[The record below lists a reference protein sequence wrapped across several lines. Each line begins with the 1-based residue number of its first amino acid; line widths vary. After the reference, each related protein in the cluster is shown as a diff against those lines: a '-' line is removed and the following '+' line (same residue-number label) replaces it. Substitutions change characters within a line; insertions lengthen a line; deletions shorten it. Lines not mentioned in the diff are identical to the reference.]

1 MARHLMTKKFLPLL
15 SAHLFSAVSDS
26 FMRMLFLFMATYQL
40 TKSGTGFV
48 VSGIILYALAFFVG
62 STVAGQ
68 VADKFSKKRFL
79 LLFQLATFGAMV
91 FVLGSVSLD
100 SVFFLWM
107 VMIGLGFIGACIRV
121 ADDALTPALVPEK
134 SLLKANALMK
144 FTSLIGTGCAAF
156 LMMLILKEMV
166 SISIV
171 SLCVTVIALGGVLA
185 TLLLPAQA
193 AVAPETKVTKN
204 PIHVFD
210 DISANL
216 KFKFDEWAYLIGI
229 AWFWVLM
236 SLTGML
242 SAEYG
247 QEVLQARWSTMVF
260 LAVILYPLGYIIG
273 ALVCVRCARKNLGSQ
288 AVWVGVLMSL
298 ALFIFA
304 FVSRS
309 VDKLETGKALTIF
322 QLLTTN
328 VQYWFIM
335 ADVVFLGFLSALY
348 VLPFFTLLQ
357 MKTPAER
364 MGRVFAFSGLLNS
377 VLMACAFLVVL
388 AMRLIFFD
396 LVDVVVLFA
405 IINIFVSLY
414 FVRLLP
420 WEERRKFFKK
430 VFSLLYRAEIKGLE
444 NLPKAGERCLIVT
457 NHTNFMD
464 VLLISAFMPR
474 PIVFSISNR
483 LIDRTLMKF
492 MTNLVDVR
500 ALDPVSPF
508 AVKTMVEE
516 LRQDK
521 MCMIFNAGLVEGGH
535 TRLKMYEGAAMM
547 ALKGNA
553 PIVPIRIDGAS
564 HTFFS
569 RITGKRTWFKA
580 FPKITLTVLPSVKFE
595 FPESIPNREQR
606 MRSSSKLYDIISNML
621 FDSFECHRT
630 IFEAITDAMKLRGH
644 FFKIVE
650 DTARKPMS
658 YASLFLK
665 SIILGRL
672 IQKAVPDENRV
683 GLMMPT
689 SAACALAFVG
699 LQSQGKVPA
708 MINFTAGPK
717 AVVAGCKT
725 VGLKTIVTA
734 HKVVQ
739 LAKLDTLVTE
749 IEKAGVKLLYLEDLK
764 PTLTLG
770 DKLIGMYGA
779 LFPKSLYHR
788 MHKQNPIRPTDTAV
802 VLFTS
807 GSEGMPK
814 AVLLSHYNLIAN
826 DYQVMSRFDFYPNDV
841 FLNCLPLFHSF
852 GLGAGTI
859 APLIFGLKTFLYPTP
874 LHYRIIPEI
883 AASIRA
889 TIFFSTDTFL
899 SAYARCANPY
909 DFNSLRIVAGGA
921 EKIKEDTR
929 TIWQDKFGVRLF
941 EGYGATECSPFISVN
956 TFLHQKKDSVGRLFA
971 GIQYQLK
978 PVEGITEGGELW
990 VKGPNVMQGYMRY
1003 DNPQV
1008 LDPPKDGW
1016 YNTGDIVSVDEE
1028 GFISIKGRSK
1038 RFAKIGGEMV
1048 SLLAVEQVIAKKW
1061 PDFII
1066 GAVSIPDVKK
1076 GEQIILVTTCKDIT
1090 KEALIG
1096 VFKQAGMTELGLPTK
1111 VIVTDV
1117 PPLLGTGKFD
1127 YVKAKE
1133 LALAETSNKG

>member
-1 MARHLMTKKFLPLL
+1 MSKYFVTKKFFPLL
-15 SAHLFSAVSDS
+15 TAHLFSSVSDS
-26 FMRMLFLFMATYQL
+26 FMRMLFLFMATYRL
-40 TKSGTGFV
+40 TKEGTGFV
-48 VSGIILYALAFFVG
+48 ISGIILYALAFFAG
-62 STVAGQ
+62 STIAGQ
-68 VADKFSKKRFL
+68 FADKFSKKKFL
-79 LLFQLATFGAMV
+79 VLFQAATFVSML
-91 FVLGSVSLD
+91 FVLGTSSFETP
-100 SVFFLWM
+100 FFLWM
-107 VMIGLGFIGACIRV
+107 VMAGLGFIGACLRV
-121 ADDALTPALVPEK
+121 ANDSLTPSLVPER

-144 FTSLIGTGCAAF
+144 ITSLLGTGVAAF
-156 LMMLILKEMV
+156 MMMLILKEYTNTTV
-166 SISIV
+166 V
-171 SLCVTVIALGGVLA
+171 CLFVTIFALFGLLT

-193 AVAPETKVTKN
+193 AVDPDTKITKN
-204 PIHVFD
+204 PVHVFD
-210 DISANL
+210 DISENL

-236 SLTGML
+236 SLTGMM

-260 LAVILYPLGYIIG
+260 LSAVLYPIGYILGSII
-273 ALVCVRCARKNLGSQ
+273 CVRGARKTLGSQ
-288 AVWVGVLMSL
+288 AMWVGILMSVV
-298 ALFIFA
+298 LFDFA
-304 FVSRS
+304 FASRS
-309 VDKLETGKALTIF
+309 VDKLTDGKALTIF

-328 VQYWFIM
+328 VQYWRIM
-335 ADVVFLGFLSALY
+335 IDVLVLGILSALY
-348 VLPFFTLLQ
+348 LLPFFTLLQ
-357 MKTPAER
+357 MKTPTNR

-377 VLMACAFLVVL
+377 VMMACAFLVVIAL
-388 AMRLIFFD
+388 RFVFFD
-396 LVDVVVLFA
+396 LIDVVMVFA
-405 IINIFVSLY
+405 LANIIMSLY

-420 WEERRKFFKK
+420 LEQRRKCFRK
-430 VFSLLYRAEIKGLE
+430 VFTWLFKAKIQGLE
-444 NLPKAGERCLIVT
+444 NLPKEGERCLIVT

-464 VLLISAFMPR
+464 VLLISTFVPR

-483 LIDRTLMKF
+483 LLNKTLMKF
-492 MTNLVDVR
+492 MTNLVDLR
-500 ALDPVSPF
+500 PLDPVSPF

-553 PIVPIRIDGAS
+553 PIVPIRIDGAC

-569 RITGKRTWFKA
+569 RIAGKKTWFKA
-580 FPKITLTVLPSVKFE
+580 FPKITLTVLPPVKFSY
-595 FPESIPNREQR
+595 PDSMPNREQR
-606 MRSSSKLYDIISNML
+606 MRSSGKLYDIISNML
-621 FDSFECHRT
+621 FDSFECDRT
-630 IFEAITDAMKLRGH
+630 VFEAVSDAMKMRGH
-644 FFKIVE
+644 FFKVME

-658 YASLFLK
+658 YAALFLK
-665 SIILGRL
+665 SVILGRL
-672 IQKAVPDENRV
+672 IQRAIPDDEKV
-683 GLMMPT
+683 GVMIPT
-689 SAACALAFVG
+689 SSACALTFMG
-699 LQSQGKVPA
+699 LQAHGKIPA

-725 VGLKTIVTA
+725 IGLKTIVTA

-739 LAKLDTLVTE
+739 LAKLESLISE
-749 IEKAGVKLLYLEDLK
+749 IEKADVKVLYLEDLK
-764 PTLTLG
+764 PTLTTW
-770 DKLIGMYGA
+770 DKIVGMYGA
-779 LFPKSLYHR
+779 LFPSSFYHKIHKKHPVKSS
-788 MHKQNPIRPTDTAV
+788 DTAV
-802 VLFTS
+802 ILFTS

-814 AVLLSHYNLIAN
+814 AVLLSHYNLLSN
-826 DYQVMSRFDFYPNDV
+826 DYQVVARFDLYPTDV

-859 APLIFGLKTFLYPTP
+859 MPLILGVKTFLYPTP

-921 EKIKEDTR
+921 EKIKEETR

-956 TFLHQKKDSVGRLFA
+956 TFLHQKKDSVGRLFT
-971 GIQYQLK
+971 GIQYKLK
-978 PVEGITEGGELW
+978 PVDGIKEGGELW
-990 VKGPNVMQGYMRY
+990 VKGPNIMQGYMRY
-1003 DNPQV
+1003 ENPLV

-1016 YNTGDIVSVDEE
+1016 YNTGDIVSVDED

-1066 GAVSIPDVKK
+1066 GAVSIPDAKK
-1076 GEQIILVTTCKDIT
+1076 GEQIVLVTTCKDIT
-1090 KEALIG
+1090 KDALIAL
-1096 VFKQAGMTELGLPTK
+1096 FKQTGMTELGLPTK
-1111 VIVTDV
+1111 VIVTDT

-1133 LALAETSNKG
+1133 LALAEN

>member
-1 MARHLMTKKFLPLL
+1 MSRNLMTKKFLPLL
-15 SAHLFSAVSDS
+15 GAHLFSSVSDS
-26 FMRMLFLFMATYQL
+26 FMRMLFLFMATYHL
-40 TKSGTGFV
+40 TKAGTGFV
-48 VSGIILYALAFFVG
+48 VSGIIFYALAFFVG

-68 VADKFSKKRFL
+68 VADKFSKKLFL
-79 LLFQLATFGAMV
+79 LFFQATTFGAMLL
-91 FVLGSVSLD
+91 VLGTVSFETP
-100 SVFFLWM
+100 FFLWM
-107 VMIGLGFIGACIRV
+107 IMIGLGFIGACLRV
-121 ADDALTPALVPEK
+121 GNDALTPALVPEK

-144 FTSLIGTGCAAF
+144 ITSLLGTGCAAF
-156 LMMLILKEMV
+156 MMMLILKEMASSGMV
-166 SISIV
+166 
-171 SLCVTVIALGGVLA
+171 CFGVTVMALLGTLT

-193 AVAPETKVTKN
+193 PVAPDTKITKN

-210 DISANL
+210 DISENL

-260 LAVILYPLGYIIG
+260 LSVVLYPIGYILGSI
-273 ALVCVRCARKNLGSQ
+273 ACIRHAKKSLGSQ
-288 AVWVGVLMSL
+288 AVWVGALMSV
-298 ALFIFA
+298 ALFVFA

-335 ADVVFLGFLSALY
+335 ADVVLLGFLSALY

-357 MKTPAER
+357 MKTPTER

-377 VLMACAFLVVL
+377 IFMAISFLIVM
-388 AMRLIFFD
+388 AMRLVFFD

-405 IINIFVSLY
+405 LANIVVSLY

-420 WEERRKFFKK
+420 WEQRRKFFKK
-430 VFSLLYRAEIKGLE
+430 VLGWLYKAEIKGLE

-464 VLLISAFMPR
+464 VLLISAFVPR
-474 PIVFSISNR
+474 PIVFTISNR

-492 MTNLVDVR
+492 MTNLVDLR
-500 ALDPVSPF
+500 PLDPVSPF

-521 MCMIFNAGLVEGGH
+521 MCMIFNSGLVEGGH

-569 RITGKRTWFKA
+569 RVTGKKTWFKA
-580 FPKITLTVLPSVKFE
+580 FPKITLTVLPPVKFE
-595 FPESIPNREQR
+595 YPDSMPNREQR
-606 MRSSSKLYDIISNML
+606 MKSSSKLYDIISGMQ

-630 IFEAITDAMKLRGH
+630 IFEATTDAMKLRGH
-644 FFKIVE
+644 FFKIME
-650 DTARKPMS
+650 DTARKPTS

-665 SIILGRL
+665 SFVLGRL
-672 IQKAVPDENRV
+672 IQKTIPEENKV

-689 SAACALAFVG
+689 SGACALAFMG
-699 LQSQGKVPA
+699 LQAHGKIPA

-739 LAKLDTLVTE
+739 LAKLDNLVAE
-749 IEKAGVKLLYLEDLK
+749 IEKADVKVLYLEDLK
-764 PTLTLG
+764 PSLTLW
-770 DKLIGMYGA
+770 DKLVGMYGA
-779 LFPKSLYHR
+779 VFPRALYRALNKKHPV
-788 MHKQNPIRPTDTAV
+788 KPTDTAV
-802 VLFTS
+802 ILFTS

-814 AVLLSHYNLIAN
+814 AVLLSHFNVISN
-826 DYQVMSRFDFYPNDV
+826 DYQVVARFDLYPNDV
-841 FLNCLPLFHSF
+841 FLNCLPMFHCF

-859 APLIFGLKTFLYPTP
+859 LPFILGLKTFLYPTP

-909 DFNSLRIVAGGA
+909 DFNSLRVVAGGA

-956 TFLHQKKDSVGRLFA
+956 TFLHQKKNSVGRLFS
-971 GIQYQLK
+971 GIEYKLK
-978 PVEGITEGGELW
+978 HVDGIDEGGELW
-990 VKGPNVMQGYMRY
+990 LKGPNVMQGYMRY
-1003 DNPQV
+1003 ENPLV

-1016 YNTGDIVSVDEE
+1016 YNTGDIVDVDEM
-1028 GFISIKGRSK
+1028 GFITIKGRSK

-1048 SLLAVEQVIAKKW
+1048 SLLAVEQVIAKQW
-1061 PDFII
+1061 PDFVM
-1066 GAVSIPDVKK
+1066 GAVSIPDAKK
-1076 GEQIILVTTCKDIT
+1076 GEQIILVTTCKEIT

-1096 VFKQAGMTELGLPTK
+1096 VFKSAGMTELGLPSR
-1111 VIVTDV
+1111 VIVTDT
-1117 PPLLGTGKFD
+1117 PPLLGSGKFD

-1133 LALAETSNKG
+1133 LALAETMPKA

>member
-1 MARHLMTKKFLPLL
+1 MARHLMTKKFFPLL
-15 SAHLFSAVSDS
+15 TAHLFSSVCDS
-26 FMRMLFLFMATYQL
+26 FMRMLFLFMATYRL
-40 TKSGTGFV
+40 TKMGTGFV
-48 VSGIILYALAFFVG
+48 VSGIILYTLAFFVG

-68 VADKFSKKRFL
+68 FADKFSKKNFL
-79 LLFQLATFGAMV
+79 ILFQLATFGSML
-91 FVLGSVSLD
+91 FVLSTVSFETP
-100 SVFFLWM
+100 FFLWM
-107 VMIGLGFIGACIRV
+107 VMVVLGFISSCLRV

-144 FTSLIGTGCAAF
+144 NASLVGSGIAAV
-156 LMMLILKEMV
+156 MMMCILKEYMSANFV
-166 SISIV
+166 SFIST
-171 SLCVTVIALGGVLA
+171 LIALAGVLMS
-185 TLLLPAQA
+185 LLLPAQVP
-193 AVAPETKVTKN
+193 VAPDTKITKN

-210 DISANL
+210 DISENL

-236 SLTGML
+236 SLCGML

-247 QEVLQARWSTMVF
+247 QEVLQMRWSTMVF
-260 LAVILYPLGYIIG
+260 LAAVLYPVGYMIG
-273 ALVCVRCARKNLGSQ
+273 SFFCVRGARKSLGSQ
-288 AVWVGVLMSL
+288 AVWVGLLISV
-298 ALFIFA
+298 ALFAFA
-304 FVSRS
+304 ILSRS

-328 VQYWFIM
+328 LQYWFIM
-335 ADVVFLGFLSALY
+335 ADVVVLGFLSSLY
-348 VLPFFTLLQ
+348 LLPFFTLLQ
-357 MKTPAER
+357 QKTPAER
-364 MGRVFAFSGLLNS
+364 MGRLFAFSGLLNS
-377 VLMACAFLVVL
+377 VMMASAFIIVL
-388 AMRLIFFD
+388 AMRLVFFS
-396 LVDVVVLFA
+396 LVDVVIVFAVL
-405 IINIFVSLY
+405 NLFVSLY

-420 WEERRKFFKK
+420 WEQRRKFFKK
-430 VFSLLYRAEIKGLE
+430 VFELFYDAKIKGLE
-444 NLPKAGERCLIVT
+444 NLPKQGERCLIVT

-464 VLLISAFMPR
+464 VLLISAFIPR
-474 PIVFSISNR
+474 PIVFTISNR

-492 MTNLVDVR
+492 MTNLVELKP
-500 ALDPVSPF
+500 LDPVSPF
-508 AVKTMVEE
+508 AVKDMVEE

-553 PIVPIRIDGAS
+553 PIVPIRIDGAC

-569 RITGKRTWFKA
+569 RVTGKKTWFKA
-580 FPKITLTVLPSVKFE
+580 FPKITLTVLPPVQFKY
-595 FPESIPNREQR
+595 PESMLNREQR
-606 MRSSSKLYDIISNML
+606 TRSSSKLYDIISGML
-621 FDSFECHRT
+621 FDSFECNRT
-630 IFEAITDAMKLRGH
+630 IFEAVTDAMKLRGR
-644 FFKIVE
+644 FFKIME

-658 YASLFLK
+658 YSSLFLK

-672 IQKAVPDENRV
+672 VHKAIPDENKV
-683 GLMMPT
+683 GIMMPT
-689 SAACALAFVG
+689 SGACALTFMG
-699 LQSQGKVPA
+699 LQAHGKVPA

-739 LAKLDTLVTE
+739 LAKLDNLVAE
-749 IEKAGVKLLYLEDLK
+749 IEKADVKVLYLEDLK
-764 PTLTLG
+764 PSLTMW
-770 DKLIGMYGA
+770 DKIVGMYGA
-779 LFPKSLYHR
+779 LFPKALYNR
-788 MHKQNPIRPTDTAV
+788 MHKKHPIKPTDTAV
-802 VLFTS
+802 ILFTS

-814 AVLLSHYNLIAN
+814 AVLLSHFNIISN
-826 DYQVMSRFDFYPNDV
+826 DYQVMAKFDFYPNDV

-859 APLIFGLKTFLYPTP
+859 APLMFGLKTFLYPTP

-889 TIFFSTDTFL
+889 TVFFSTDTFL

-909 DFNSLRIVAGGA
+909 DFNSLRLVAGGA

-929 TIWQDKFGVRLF
+929 NIWQDKFGVRLF

-956 TFLHQKKDSVGRLFA
+956 TFLHQKKDSVGRLFH
-971 GIQYQLK
+971 GIQYKLK
-978 PVEGITEGGELW
+978 PVDGIKEGGELW

-1003 DNPQV
+1003 ENPLV

-1016 YNTGDIVSVDEE
+1016 YNTGDIVDVDAD
-1028 GFISIKGRSK
+1028 GFITIKGRSK

-1048 SLLAVEQVIAKKW
+1048 SLLAVEQVIAKQW
-1061 PDFII
+1061 PDFVM

-1076 GEQIILVTTCKDIT
+1076 GEQIVLVTTCKEIT
-1090 KEALIG
+1090 KDALISA
-1096 VFKQAGMTELGLPTK
+1096 FKRAGMTELGLPTK
-1111 VIVTDV
+1111 IIVTDT
-1117 PPLLGTGKFD
+1117 PPLLGSGKFD

-1133 LALAETSNKG
+1133 LALAETAPKA

>member
-1 MARHLMTKKFLPLL
+1 MARHLMTKKFFPLL
-15 SAHLFSAVSDS
+15 TAHLFSSVSDS
-26 FMRMLFLFMATYQL
+26 FMRMLFLFMATYRL
-40 TKSGTGFV
+40 TQAGTGFV

-68 VADKFSKKRFL
+68 VADKFSKKHFL
-79 LLFQLATFGAMV
+79 LFFQAATFGAML

-107 VMIGLGFIGACIRV
+107 IMIGLGFIGACLRV

-144 FTSLIGTGCAAF
+144 IASLLGRGLAA
-156 LMMLILKEMV
+156 LMMMLILKNMV
-166 SISIV
+166 SISLV
-171 SLCVTVIALGGVLA
+171 SLGVTLIALLGALT
-185 TLLLPAQA
+185 TLLLPAQE
-193 AVAPETKVTKN
+193 AVAPETKITKN

-210 DISANL
+210 DISENL
-216 KFKFDEWAYLIGI
+216 KFKFDEWAYLIGM

-260 LAVILYPLGYIIG
+260 LAVVLYPLGYILGSII
-273 ALVCVRCARKNLGSQ
+273 CVRSSKKTLGSQ
-288 AVWVGVLMSL
+288 AVWVGILMSV
-298 ALFIFA
+298 ALFVFA

-309 VDKLETGKALTIF
+309 LDKLATGKALTIF
-322 QLLTTN
+322 QLLTTD
-328 VQYWFIM
+328 VHYWFIM
-335 ADVVFLGFLSALY
+335 ADVVILGILSALY

-357 MKTPAER
+357 MKTPTER

-377 VLMACAFLVVL
+377 VFMAAAFLVVL
-388 AMRLIFFD
+388 AMRLVFFD
-396 LVDVVVLFA
+396 LVDVVVFFA
-405 IINIFVSLY
+405 LVNVIVSLY

-420 WEERRKFFKK
+420 WEQRRRFFKK
-430 VFSLLYRAEIKGLE
+430 LFGWLYKAEIKGLE
-444 NLPKAGERCLIVT
+444 NLPKEGERCLIVT

-464 VLLISAFMPR
+464 VLLISTFVPR

-483 LIDRTLMKF
+483 LLGKTLMKF
-492 MTNLVDVR
+492 MTNLVDLR
-500 ALDPVSPF
+500 PLDPVSPF

-521 MCMIFNAGLVEGGH
+521 MCMIFNSGLVEGGH

-553 PIVPIRIDGAS
+553 PIVPIRIDGAC

-580 FPKITLTVLPSVKFE
+580 FPKITLTVLPPVKFE
-595 FPESIPNREQR
+595 FPSSMPNREQR
-606 MRSSSKLYDIISNML
+606 RYSSSQLYDIISGML
-621 FDSFECHRT
+621 FDSYECHRT
-630 IFEAITDAMKLRGH
+630 IFEAITDAMKMRGR
-644 FFKIVE
+644 FFKVVE
-650 DTARKPMS
+650 DTARKPIS
-658 YASLFLK
+658 YTSLFLK
-665 SIILGRL
+665 STVLGRL
-672 IQKAVPDENRV
+672 MQKALPDEERV
-683 GLMMPT
+683 GVMLPT
-689 SAACALAFVG
+689 SAACALTFLG
-699 LQSQGKVPA
+699 LQLNGKVPA
-708 MINFTAGPK
+708 MINFTAGAK

-725 VGLKTIVTA
+725 VGLKTVVTA

-739 LAKLDTLVTE
+739 LAKLEALVAE
-749 IEKAGVKLLYLEDLK
+749 IEKADVKILYLEDLK
-764 PTLTLG
+764 PSLTMW
-770 DKLIGMYGA
+770 DKMVGVYGA
-779 LFPKSLYHR
+779 IFPQNLYHR
-788 MHKQNPIRPTDTAV
+788 MHKNHPVQSTDTAV
-802 VLFTS
+802 ILFTS

-814 AVLLSHYNLIAN
+814 AVLLSHFNILSN
-826 DYQVMSRFDFYPNDV
+826 DYQVMAKFDIYPNDV

-852 GLGAGTI
+852 GLGVGAI
-859 APLIFGLKTFLYPTP
+859 APLVLGIKTFLYPTP

-929 TIWQDKFGVRLF
+929 VIWQDKFGVRLF
-941 EGYGATECSPFISVN
+941 EGYGATECAPVISIN
-956 TFLHQKKDSVGRLFA
+956 TFLHQKKDSVGRLMS
-971 GIQYQLK
+971 GIQYKLK
-978 PVEGITEGGELW
+978 PVEGIKEGGELW
-990 VKGPNVMQGYMRY
+990 VKGPNIMQGYMRY
-1003 DNPQV
+1003 ENPMV

-1016 YNTGDIVSVDEE
+1016 YNTGDIVSIDEE

-1048 SLLAVEQVIAKKW
+1048 SLLAVEQVIAKNW
-1061 PDFII
+1061 PDFVL
-1066 GAVSIPDVKK
+1066 GAVSIPDAKK
-1076 GEQIILVTTCKDIT
+1076 GEQIILVTTCKEIT
-1090 KEALIG
+1090 RDALIA
-1096 VFKQAGMTELGLPTK
+1096 VFKQAGMAELGLPAK
-1111 VIVTDV
+1111 VIVTDT
-1117 PPLLGTGKFD
+1117 PLLLGSGKFD

-1133 LALAETSNKG
+1133 LALAEIPPKG